1 MPAKSTIAHFGRSLL
16 SPKIGARMEHEQPHH
31 HKHHREE
38 PHHTTGGGRKLPF
51 HPGWFYGVGIVLT
64 IIVIL
69 VWTLLI

>member
-1 MPAKSTIAHFGRSLL
+1 MD
-16 SPKIGARMEHEQPHH
+16 HEQPHH

-38 PHHTTGGGRKLPF
+38 PHPTTGGERKLPF
-51 HPGWFYGVGIVLT
+51 HPSWLYVAGFVLT